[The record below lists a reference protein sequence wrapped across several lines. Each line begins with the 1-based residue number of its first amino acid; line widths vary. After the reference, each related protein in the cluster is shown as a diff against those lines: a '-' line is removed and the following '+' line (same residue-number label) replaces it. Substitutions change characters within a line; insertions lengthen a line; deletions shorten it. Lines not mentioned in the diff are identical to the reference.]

1 MSMQVSFIDLE
12 LSSPL
17 CKSIKSVISFTEF
30 NQLYGPIALEVTT
43 SGFPI
48 VHLYD
53 RKDIEKVLRYP
64 SKFPFRPPTEIV
76 SMYRMSRPDRYA
88 SVGIANE
95 QVHLLFLY
103 VGFRWVRS
111 YSTKIRLF

>member
-1 MSMQVSFIDLE
+1 MQVSCVE
-12 LSSPL
+12 KTSPSSSL
-17 CKSIKSVISFTEF
+17 KTVIFSEF
-30 NQLYGPIALEVTT
+30 NQLYGPIALEVTA

-95 QVHLLFLY
+95 QVHFL
-103 VGFRWVRS
+103 
-111 YSTKIRLF
+111 T